1 MRKLLAVLLLS
12 ASAFAATHTVTIAW
26 TAPASGAAT
35 YNVYRGTA
43 TGAEVLYASGV
54 TTLSYLDS
62 TVTNGVTYFYYV
74 TAVSPGGESVP
85 SAEASVQIPTPPGPP
100 TGLSVTVH

>member
-1 MRKLLAVLLLS
+1 MKKLIAILLLS

-26 TAPASGAAT
+26 VAPTGGATT

-43 TGAEVLYASGV
+43 SGAEVLYANGI
-54 TTLSYLDS
+54 TGTSYLDS
-62 TVTNGVTYFYYV
+62 TVTNGVTYFYKV

-85 SAEASVQIPTPPGPP
+85 SAEASVLIPTPPGPP
-100 TGLSVTVH
+100 TGLTLTVN